1 MQNDDELLTKLAYMY
16 YIDNLPQA
24 KIAETLGISRSTASR
39 LLQTARDRGIVK
51 VEINSANSRC
61 YSSEKILKEKYN
73 IVEAIVV
80 PVYSTK
86 PDNILKTLGQA
97 GANFL
102 KQNIE
107 DGMTVSF
114 SMGKTLSAVADCLEI
129 EKKIQCSV
137 IPITGGQG
145 QVRPEYHSND
155 ICRRV
160 ADHFGGIAHALY
172 APSIVSSESLKKGII
187 ADPMIQ
193 KVFEHAKKADFT
205 VVSVGNISTSTFL
218 DLGIISREESKEM
231 KELGVIG
238 DIGGWFLDSKGEILD
253 LEIHKRVVGPD
264 LMEVSSNSKIVLM
277 AGADSKKEVIK
288 AALMG
293 NWIDVLI
300 TDEEVANYLI
310 S

>member
-1 MQNDDELLTKLAYMY
+1 MQIDDELLTKLAYMY

-24 KIAETLGISRSTASR
+24 KIAATLGISRSTASR

-51 VEINSANSRC
+51 VEINPANSRC
-61 YSSEKILKEKYN
+61 FSLEKVLKEKYN
-73 IVEAIVV
+73 IDEVIVV
-80 PVYSTK
+80 PLYSTK
-86 PDNILKTLGQA
+86 SCNILRTLGQA

-102 KQNIE
+102 RQNIK
-107 DGMTVSF
+107 DGMTISF

-137 IPITGGQG
+137 IPITGGQS
-145 QVRPEYHSND
+145 QVNPEYHSND

-160 ADHFGGIAHALY
+160 ADNFGGIAHALY
-172 APSIVSSESLKKGII
+172 APSIVSSENLKEGII

-193 KVFEHAKKADFT
+193 KVFEYAKKADFT
-205 VVSVGNISTSTFL
+205 VVSVGNVSTSTFL
-218 DLGIISREESKEM
+218 DLGIIGRSESEEM

-238 DIGGWFLDSKGEILD
+238 DIGGWFLDKKGKILD

-264 LMEVSSNSKIVLM
+264 LMEISQDSKMVLM
-277 AGADSKKEVIK
+277 AGADSKKEAIK

-300 TDEEVANYLI
+300 TDEEVATYLI